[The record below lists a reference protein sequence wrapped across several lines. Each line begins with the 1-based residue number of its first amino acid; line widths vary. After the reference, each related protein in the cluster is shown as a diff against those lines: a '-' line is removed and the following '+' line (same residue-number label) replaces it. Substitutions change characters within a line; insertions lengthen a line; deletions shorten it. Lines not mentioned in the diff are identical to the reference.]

1 MSVWITLGGLGS
13 ILWVNWYFF
22 VAAAGGRSRP
32 AATPAADSGKLGRT
46 VLLPISGMTC
56 ASCATRIQRTLGD
69 TPGVRSAAVNLA
81 TERARVEFD
90 PQATSV
96 PALIS
101 RIRDVGYDAALV
113 TVHFMVQG
121 LEMVHEPGPLEAAV
135 TALPGVTTAALNLAT
150 GQLEVSFIPGEVTP
164 AEIERAV
171 QARGFA
177 VSALGGP
184 PEDEA
189 AAARREYRVLRLK
202 VGFALAV
209 AAVAMV
215 ASMPLMHAHAG
226 SDPLMRLLMPLD
238 QWLSGVLPALYRVDP
253 GVLRYALLL
262 LTLPVVG
269 WSGAHFYVRAWKALR
284 HHSADMNT
292 LVATGTGAALLFSAV
307 ATMAPQ
313 LFTVRGLAPDVYFEA
328 VAWIIALVS
337 LGNLMEARA
346 KRETSAAI
354 RGLLALEPR
363 TAHVV
368 RDGVEQEVAVG
379 DLVAGDRVRIRPG
392 ERVPADGMVEEGQS
406 AVDESLLTGESL
418 PVAKQVGDRVVGGSV
433 NQTGGLMVRL
443 NRVGRDTMLAQIVRL
458 VQEAQSTKA
467 PVQRLADRVA
477 GIFVPVVLS
486 IAVLAFLGWFDF
498 GPAPRFLL
506 GFVAAVTVLVIAC
519 PCAMGLAV
527 PTAVMVA
534 TGRAAQLGV
543 LVRSGAT
550 WERAHAVQVVIFD
563 KTGTLTRGRPEVTEV
578 VALPPFDEDTLL
590 QTAAAVERFSE
601 HPLAA
606 AVVQAA
612 AARVLVATHGGS
624 TGSNA
629 TDFNSLTGLGV
640 RATVEG
646 QVVLL
651 GNAALLDAH
660 GVAVQELSA
669 RAQALAAQARTLLYV
684 AIGGRLAGLIA
695 VADPVK
701 AEAGEAVRR
710 LREMGVASMLLT
722 GDTEATARAIA
733 AAVGIT
739 EFRAG
744 VLPADKAAVV
754 AALQAEGKVVAMVGD
769 GVNDAPALAQA
780 DVGIAMGTGTDI
792 AMEAGDITLMQGD
805 PRGVVTAL
813 LIAHQTLRVIHQN
826 LFWAFGYNVIG
837 IPLAAGVFY
846 PWLGVLLS
854 PVFASAAMAFS
865 SVSVVANS
873 LRLRSLRP
881 V

>member
-1 MSVWITLGGLGS
+1 MALWITLGGLGL
-13 ILWVNWYFF
+13 IGWVNWYFF
-22 VAAAGGRSRP
+22 VAADGGRSRSAAAP
-32 AATPAADSGKLGRT
+32 AAGSGKPGRT

-113 TVHFMVQG
+113 TVKFMVQG
-121 LEMVHEPGPLEAAV
+121 LEMVHEPGPLESAI
-135 TALPGVTTAALNLAT
+135 TDLPGVTAAALNLAT
-150 GQLEVSFIPGEVTP
+150 GQLEVDFIPGEVTP

-171 QARGFA
+171 AGRGFSIA
-177 VSALGGP
+177 ALGGL

-189 AAARREYRVLRLK
+189 VAARREYQRLRLK
-202 VGFALAV
+202 VGFALVV

-226 SDPLMRLLMPLD
+226 SDPLMRWLMPLE
-238 QWLSGVLPALYRVDP
+238 QWLVPPALDRMDP
-253 GVLRYALLL
+253 GVLRYGLLL
-262 LTLPVVG
+262 LTLPVVA
-269 WSGAHFYVRAWKALR
+269 WSGAHFYIRAWKAFR

-307 ATMAPQ
+307 ATVAPQ
-313 LFTVRGLAPDVYFEA
+313 WFTARGLTPDVYFEA

-379 DLVAGDRVRIRPG
+379 DLVAGDQVRIRPG
-392 ERVPADGMVEEGQS
+392 ERVPADGVVAAGQS

-418 PVAKQVGDRVVGGSV
+418 PVSKSVGDRVVGGSV

-486 IAVLAFLGWFDF
+486 IAVLALMGWFDF
-498 GPAPRFLL
+498 GPAPRLLL

-578 VALPPFDEDTLL
+578 VALPPFDDDTLL
-590 QTAAAVERFSE
+590 QTAAAEERFSE

-612 AARVLVATHGGS
+612 AARVPVAARGAGS
-624 TGSNA
+624 GAS
-629 TDFNSLTGLGV
+629 DFTSLTGLGV
-640 RATVEG
+640 RATVAG

-651 GNAALLDAH
+651 GNAALLDGH
-660 GVAVQELSA
+660 GVAVRELA
-669 RAQALAAQARTLLYV
+669 ERAAELAAQARTLLYLAV
-684 AIGGRLAGLIA
+684 GGRLAGLIA

-701 AEAGEAVRR
+701 AEAAEAVRR
-710 LREMGVASMLLT
+710 LRAMGVASMLLT

-733 AAVGIT
+733 AAVGIDDY
-739 EFRAG
+739 RAG

-754 AALQAEGKVVAMVGD
+754 KALQAQGKVVAMVGD

-805 PRGVVTAL
+805 PRGVATAL
-813 LIAHQTLRVIHQN
+813 RIAHQTLRVIHQN

-865 SVSVVANS
+865 SVSVVTNS
-873 LRLRSLRP
+873 LRLRRLRP